1 MFTIKLFSTNKKRHH
16 ATTKNY
22 FNIEYIG
29 FYTRDHY
36 DFNGLQQLGTWTDS
50 SDGEPPRW

>member
-1 MFTIKLFSTNKKRHH
+1 MKLFSTNKKRHH